1 MLYELFGGE
10 RAVALPERIQS
21 SHQQSALFDFYLSCV
36 EQPACRVL
44 GRLGFLLGALLQCL
58 FALFAIDFLCFQYF
72 LASFAKTGGWGILE
86 PFELNRSSASHF
98 PGFNVA

>member
-1 MLYELFGGE
+1 MLYELFGGK
-10 RAVALPERIQS
+10 RAVALPERIQA

-58 FALFAIDFLCFQYF
+58 FLSLCSLFALDFLCFQYF
-72 LASFAKTGGWGILE
+72 LTSFAKTGGWGIPRAL
-86 PFELNRSSASHF
+86 
-98 PGFNVA
+98 